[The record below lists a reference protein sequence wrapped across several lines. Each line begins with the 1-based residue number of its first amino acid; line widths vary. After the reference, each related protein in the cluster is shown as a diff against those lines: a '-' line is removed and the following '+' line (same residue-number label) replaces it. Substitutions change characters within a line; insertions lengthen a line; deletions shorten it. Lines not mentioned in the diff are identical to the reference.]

1 MTLSAYF
8 RFLGCFLLICAA
20 LLSNAQV
27 RKPDLLYKKD
37 KTILEAVI
45 VEVSETEIQYRRFSN
60 PQGPVYVVKKSE
72 VNKIVYTNGETE
84 ELVAT
89 GKSDKKSS
97 DKPDK
102 KVADKKEPA
111 KASEKK
117 TAPKE
122 KEVAKAKPVKEVK
135 AKPEKAP
142 KAPRA
147 DSEGITFKIGIRGGA
162 NLSTITNNNATA
174 GETVPGSNLAYHG
187 GLVFNIGGKHF
198 SVQPEVAYSQL
209 GFKLED
215 ADGKAVVVYNTVTA
229 PVLLK
234 YTIGEGGLRFF
245 VNAGGYVSYGL
256 SRKLTLT
263 DKTDNTTTTYNV
275 KSADLDNDGRL
286 QFGAVAGAG
295 LTFMLGRTELFLDGR
310 YYYGLGSN
318 APTEIEVN
326 GNKVNV
332 KQDFFNNIQVGV
344 GVLIPLGK

>member
-1 MTLSAYF
+1 MTPSARF
-8 RFLGCFLLICAA
+8 RFLGCFLFICTA
-20 LLSNAQV
+20 LWSNAQV

-97 DKPDK
+97 EKPDK
-102 KVADKKEPA
+102 KVAEKKIAEKKEPA
-111 KASEKK
+111 KAPDKK

-122 KEVAKAKPVKEVK
+122 KEVAKAKPIKEIK

-147 DSEGITFKIGIRGGA
+147 ESEGVTFKVGLRGGA
-162 NLSTITNNNATA
+162 NLGTITDNNAIA
-174 GETVPGSNLAYHG
+174 GGPAIGYNLGYHG

-209 GFKLED
+209 GFKIED
-215 ADGKAVVVYNTVTA
+215 PDVKVATVYNAVTV

-234 YTIGEGGLRFF
+234 YTIGEGNLRFF
-245 VNAGGYVSYGL
+245 VNAGGYANYGL
-256 SRKLTLT
+256 SAKLTAT
-263 DKTDNTTTTYNV
+263 DKSDNTKTNFDIS
-275 KSADLDNDGRL
+275 SADLEKDGRL

-318 APTEIEVN
+318 AK
-326 GNKVNV
+326 KVPDK
-332 KQDFFNNIQVGV
+332 KQDFFNAIQVGV

>member
-8 RFLGCFLLICAA
+8 RFLGCFLFICAA

-97 DKPDK
+97 DK
-102 KVADKKEPA
+102 KVAEKKEPA
-111 KASEKK
+111 KASDKK

-135 AKPEKAP
+135 TKPEKAP

-147 DSEGITFKIGIRGGA
+147 DSEGITFKVGVRGGA
-162 NLSTITNNNATA
+162 NLSTQTNNNAIA
-174 GETVPGSNLAYHG
+174 GAPAPGSNLGYHG

-209 GFKLED
+209 GFKFENVAD
-215 ADGKAVVVYNTVTA
+215 AKIVAIYNTVTA

-234 YTIGEGGLRFF
+234 YTIGEGNLRFF
-245 VNAGGYVSYGL
+245 INAGGYASYGL
-256 SRKLTLT
+256 SAKIKVTSLPA
-263 DKTDNTTTTYNV
+263 NTSTTIDV
-275 KSADLDNDGRL
+275 SSADLDKEGRL

-295 LTFMLGRTELFLDGR
+295 LTFMMGRTELFLDGR

-318 APTEIEVN
+318 AELVSPAPSIPAQ
-326 GNKVNV
+326 KA
-332 KQDFFNNIQVGV
+332 DFFNTIQVGV

>member
-1 MTLSAYF
+1 MTLSVCF
-8 RFLGCFLLICAA
+8 RFLGCFLLVCTA

-97 DKPDK
+97 DK
-102 KVADKKEPA
+102 KVAEKKEPA
-111 KASEKK
+111 KASDKK

-135 AKPEKAP
+135 TKPEKAP

-147 DSEGITFKIGIRGGA
+147 DSEGITFKVGVRGGA
-162 NLSTITNNNATA
+162 NLSTQTNNNAIA
-174 GETVPGSNLAYHG
+174 GAPAPGSNLGYHG

-209 GFKLED
+209 GSKLED
-215 ADGKAVVVYNTVTA
+215 NDFKFVGVYNTVTA

-234 YTIGEGGLRFF
+234 YTIGEGDLRFF
-245 VNAGGYVSYGL
+245 INAGGYVSYGL
-256 SRKLTLT
+256 SANTKLT
-263 DKTDNTTTTYNV
+263 DKSDNTSITSNN
-275 KSADLDNDGRL
+275 SDLDSEGRL

-295 LTFMLGRTELFLDGR
+295 VTYMLGRTELFLDGR

-318 APTEIEVN
+318 APTEIEVG